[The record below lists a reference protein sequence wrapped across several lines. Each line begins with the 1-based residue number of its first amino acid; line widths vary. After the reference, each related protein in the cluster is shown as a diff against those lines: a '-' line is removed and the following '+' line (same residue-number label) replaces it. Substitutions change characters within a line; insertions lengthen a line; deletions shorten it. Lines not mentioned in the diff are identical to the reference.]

1 VGYTRTVVLDLPYE
15 EAVPKVKEA
24 FQTHGFGTL
33 TEIDVKAT
41 LQSKIG
47 VEMEPYVILGA
58 CNPHLAHRALTA
70 DPEVGA
76 LLPCNV
82 VVRRDGDRT
91 LVHALDPEVIGRLAD
106 VPESIAREAG
116 ELIQKALESLTSS

>member
-1 VGYTRTVVLDLPYE
+1 MGYTRTVVLDLPYE

>member
-1 VGYTRTVVLDLPYE
+1 MGYTRTVVLDVPYE

-58 CNPHLAHRALTA
+58 CNPHLAHQALTA

-116 ELIQKALESLTSS
+116 ELIQKALDSLTAS